1 MTAFSTAR
9 CPNKKATHPLLL
21 LLPLFTSNDIHDH
34 PPSMYTQQR
43 PLSYA
48 PTPYSYTPNPA
59 RSASINLDEEVKLS
73 SSSAERDLHESLAE
87 IYSIIVTLDGLEKAY
102 IKDVVTE
109 AEYTET
115 CTRLLKQYKSSLG
128 DESVAREFVDL
139 ETFKR
144 TWGLECP
151 RATERLR
158 IGLPATVEQASHSA
172 AGPSGGA
179 SAGPGAGAS
188 GSLILAATENFITF
202 LDALK
207 LNMVSKDALHPLL
220 SEVIQSVNKVT
231 DGEFE
236 NRGKIIQWLIALNQM
251 RATEELSEE
260 QARELSFDIEQAYQG
275 FKATL
280 N

>member
-1 MTAFSTAR
+1 MAAPIYLIGPPPFPSDSTS
-9 CPNKKATHPLLL
+9 PK
-21 LLPLFTSNDIHDH
+21 
-34 PPSMYTQQR
+34 PPFLAIRRFVAVMYAQR
-43 PLSYA
+43 PLAYA

-59 RSASINLDEEVKLS
+59 LSASINLDEEVKLA
-73 SSSAERDLHESLAE
+73 SSSAERDLYESLAE

-102 IKDVVTE
+102 IRDVVTE

-128 DESVAREFVDL
+128 DDAVAKEFADL

-144 TWGLECP
+144 TWSLECP

-158 IGLPATVEQASHSA
+158 IGLPATVEQASHSTPAANLGSAA
-172 AGPSGGA
+172 AG
-179 SAGPGAGAS
+179 SAGGAS
-188 GSLILAATENFITF
+188 GSLILTATENFITF

-260 QARELSFDIEQAYQG
+260 QARELAFDIEQAYQG
-275 FKATL
+275 FKSTL
-280 N
+280 G

>member
-1 MTAFSTAR
+1 
-9 CPNKKATHPLLL
+9 
-21 LLPLFTSNDIHDH
+21 
-34 PPSMYTQQR
+34 MYSQR

-59 RSASINLDEEVKLS
+59 RSASINLDEEVKLVS
-73 SSSAERDLHESLAE
+73 SSGERDLYESLAE

-109 AEYTET
+109 TEYTET

-128 DESVAREFVDL
+128 DESVSQSFVDL

-144 TWGLECP
+144 SWGLECP

-158 IGLPATVEQASHSA
+158 IGLPATVEQASHNAPA
-172 AGPSGGA
+172 ANNSTAGGA
-179 SAGPGAGAS
+179 PGAS

-231 DGEFE
+231 DGEFQD
-236 NRGKIIQWLIALNQM
+236 RGKIIQWLIALNQM

-260 QARELSFDIEQAYQG
+260 QARELAFDIEQAYQG